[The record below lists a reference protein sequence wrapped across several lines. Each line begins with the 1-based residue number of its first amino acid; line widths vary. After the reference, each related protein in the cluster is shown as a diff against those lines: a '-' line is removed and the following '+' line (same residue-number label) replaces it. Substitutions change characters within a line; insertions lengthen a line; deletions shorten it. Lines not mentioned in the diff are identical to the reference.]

1 MDLLKSQIAEI
12 CPRIWILASYRYG
25 IMKVGEVK
33 EDDIIYARK
42 IKAVADKWLPPL
54 YAWRQHE
61 ETLSFPSLIRK
72 ITNELA
78 PTFMIDH
85 VAAAIL
91 VDIADSFFATVVRT
105 TMAISES
112 RSYIRFEHVLVAI
125 YMCFGETGL
134 STHGLIEIKKYL
146 NDYASNENDDP
157 LSIPLASNE
166 HKKCLQ
172 LFSEISFACESNARE
187 WMEA

>member
-1 MDLLKSQIAEI
+1 MN
-12 CPRIWILASYRYG
+12 
-25 IMKVGEVK
+25 VGEVK

-42 IKAVADKWLPPL
+42 IKAIADKWLPPL

-91 VDIADSFFATVVRT
+91 VDIADSFFCHGCAYDDGNKRVKELHPVR
-105 TMAISES
+105 A
-112 RSYIRFEHVLVAI
+112 
-125 YMCFGETGL
+125 CFGRHLHVFWRDRTFN
-134 STHGLIEIKKYL
+134 SWF
-146 NDYASNENDDP
+146 D
-157 LSIPLASNE
+157 
-166 HKKCLQ
+166 
-172 LFSEISFACESNARE
+172 
-187 WMEA
+187 